1 MSETIEQKCLSKGVK
16 LTDQRR
22 IIAKVMSES
31 TDHPDVDELYGRV
44 SKIDPKISIATVYRT
59 VKLFEESGILT
70 KHEFKGGKA
79 RYEELNEGHHDH
91 LIDIKTGEIIEFVDN
106 EIEKLQK
113 KVAEKYGYKLVDH
126 KLELYGV
133 KKTQKMSKKIFIKTF
148 GCQMNEYDSNRI
160 FDAVKKIGFT
170 KTQNLEDANCYL
182 LNTCHI
188 RDKAK
193 DKVYHEIGRVKK
205 NFRQKKKPLV
215 IVAGC
220 VAQAENEEML
230 KREPYIDIVIG
241 PQAYHKINSKIE
253 EYLDKQKKLDETEFD
268 AVSKFNYLDKLKNSS
283 SKISSFLTIQEGCDK
298 FCNFCV
304 VPYTRGPEYSRP
316 FIEIINEA
324 KVLSENGVKEII
336 LLGQNV
342 NAYNNENFKLSDL
355 ILEIEKI
362 PAIKRIRYTTS
373 HPKDMTEDLLN
384 VYSISK
390 KLMPLVH
397 LPVKSG
403 SDKILKLMNRKHLI
417 KDYLDTY
424 EKLKNINPKI
434 QFSSD
439 FIISYPG
446 ENDEDFN
453 ATLDLIKNIKFINS
467 YSFMFSPRP
476 GTTASNLSLIDKK
489 ISSKRLEIVQR
500 HLFNN
505 QIDMNQSLIGNEIEV
520 LVENKTAKSIKYFGR
535 SEYMTPVIFDGKDQD
550 VGKVIKVKINNSN
563 QNTLFGENLNN
574 LKQRVA

>member
-1 MSETIEQKCLSKGVK
+1 
-16 LTDQRR
+16 
-22 IIAKVMSES
+22 
-31 TDHPDVDELYGRV
+31 
-44 SKIDPKISIATVYRT
+44 
-59 VKLFEESGILT
+59 
-70 KHEFKGGKA
+70 
-79 RYEELNEGHHDH
+79 
-91 LIDIKTGEIIEFVDN
+91 
-106 EIEKLQK
+106 
-113 KVAEKYGYKLVDH
+113 
-126 KLELYGV
+126 
-133 KKTQKMSKKIFIKTF
+133 
-148 GCQMNEYDSNRI
+148 MNEYDSNRI

-298 FCNFCV
+298 FCSFCV

-397 LPVKSG
+397 LPVQSG